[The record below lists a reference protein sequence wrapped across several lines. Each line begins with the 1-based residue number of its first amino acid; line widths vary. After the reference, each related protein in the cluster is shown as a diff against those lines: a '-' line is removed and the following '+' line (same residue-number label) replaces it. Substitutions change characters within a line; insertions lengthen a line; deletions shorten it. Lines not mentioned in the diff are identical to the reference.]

1 VTAIPPRPQLLAAEA
16 LPPAPRQQR
25 SRRKRAQLLAAT
37 LVLFAE
43 NGYEVTSV
51 EAIATRAG
59 VAVGSFYQHFR
70 TKRQAL
76 LVLMD
81 ELLERLEHLDLR
93 PPRANTIRAGLHS
106 LLHAAFSQDLAYT
119 GAYRA
124 WREAVLLDPS
134 LMRLQQQIERW
145 TRARVRAVFESLLQ
159 LPTARHDVDVPVLA
173 QLMDRLF
180 WDLLGQAAAMATT
193 ELEAILNCITD
204 LLYHALFC
212 DCDARSGA

>member
-1 VTAIPPRPQLLAAEA
+1 MTAIPPRPRLLAAEA

-37 LVLFAE
+37 LALFAE

-51 EAIATRAG
+51 EAIASRAG

-70 TKRQAL
+70 TKRQVL

-81 ELLERLEHLDLR
+81 ELLERLEHLNLQ
-93 PPRANTIRAGLHS
+93 PPRASTIRSGLHA
-106 LLHAAFSQDLAYT
+106 LLRTAFSQDLLYT

-124 WREAVLLDPS
+124 WREAVLRDPG

-145 TRARVRAVFESLLQ
+145 TRARVRAVFEALLQ
-159 LPTARHDVDVPVLA
+159 LPSARHDVDVPILA
-173 QLMDRLF
+173 HLMDRLF
-180 WDLLGQAAAMATT
+180 WDLLGQAAAMATS
-193 ELEAILNCITD
+193 ELEAVLDCITD

-212 DCDARSGA
+212 DPDARLPP